1 MHARASATSLKLL
14 NAGADRDSYYLY
26 GHESYAMNALSLVA
40 QAAGLISII
49 TFIWLLARAFG
60 RHTGWGMAVLLFSPI
75 SAVVFGIK
83 HWKDEKTPFLAY
95 ITTSITAIALFLYL
109 FTAWGGWEL
118 VRTSQQVKLGIA
130 TQTLTEANVQTLMT
144 ISQSFDEQSGLD
156 FQSSSLLQQVQR
168 DLATQAEKLAA
179 EETAKAEAAMREQ
192 LDFGSITKKT
202 THKQERYRLT
212 YVTINIADAPNYVGS
227 TVKVTRKNVIEK
239 EYRLISVSGN
249 RLEFSQRAGSGSYTF
264 KYRKNDIEKIRV
276 LTKQPY

>member
-1 MHARASATSLKLL
+1 MHARASAARLKLL
-14 NAGADRDSYYLY
+14 NVDADRDSYYLY

-40 QAAGLISII
+40 QAIGVISLV

-75 SAVVFGIK
+75 SAVVFGVK
-83 HWKDEKTPFLAY
+83 HWKEEKAPFLAY
-95 ITTSITAIALFLYL
+95 ITTSVTAIALFLYL

-118 VRTSQQVKLGIA
+118 LRASQQVQLGVA
-130 TQTLTEANVQTLMT
+130 TKTLTEANVQALMT

-156 FQSSSLLQQVQR
+156 LQSSSLLQQAQR
-168 DLATQAEKLAA
+168 NLATQAEKLAA
-179 EETAKAEAAMREQ
+179 EEAAKAEAASKKQ
-192 LDFGSITKKT
+192 LDFSSIAKKT
-202 THKQERYRLT
+202 KPRQEHYRLT
-212 YVTINIADAPNYVGS
+212 YVTINVADAPNYVGS
-227 TVKVTRKNVIEK
+227 TVKVTRKNVLEK
-239 EYRLISVSGN
+239 EYRLIGVSGN

>member
-1 MHARASATSLKLL
+1 
-14 NAGADRDSYYLY
+14 
-26 GHESYAMNALSLVA
+26 
-40 QAAGLISII
+40 
-49 TFIWLLARAFG
+49 
-60 RHTGWGMAVLLFSPI
+60 
-75 SAVVFGIK
+75 
-83 HWKDEKTPFLAY
+83 
-95 ITTSITAIALFLYL
+95 
-109 FTAWGGWEL
+109 
-118 VRTSQQVKLGIA
+118 
-130 TQTLTEANVQTLMT
+130 MT
-144 ISQSFDEQSGLD
+144 ISQSFDEHSGLD
-156 FQSSSLLQQVQR
+156 FQSSSLLQQAQR

-179 EETAKAEAAMREQ
+179 EEMAKAEAAMREQ
-192 LDFGSITKKT
+192 LDFSSIAKKT